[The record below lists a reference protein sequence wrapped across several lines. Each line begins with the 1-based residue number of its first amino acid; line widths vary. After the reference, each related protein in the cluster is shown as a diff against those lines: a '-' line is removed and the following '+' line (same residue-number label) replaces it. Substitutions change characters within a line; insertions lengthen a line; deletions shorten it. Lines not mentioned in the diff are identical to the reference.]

1 MVVTAQNALIGSFAV
16 VIVLI
21 LLRFVCRK
29 PLRTVAERRRRKIVT
44 GQHGYT
50 TVSTFD
56 PILDGAF
63 DEDDQVFDDDDDIED
78 NRIEMKGGDNFL
90 SIDEVNG

>member
-1 MVVTAQNALIGSFAV
+1 MVVFTAQNALIGSAV
-16 VIVLI
+16 SIILLV

-29 PLRTVAERRRRKIVT
+29 PLAERRRRKIVT
-44 GQHGYT
+44 QHGYA

-63 DEDDQVFDDDDDIED
+63 DEDVEVFDDDDDIED
-78 NRIEMKGGDNFL
+78 NRIEMKSGDNFL
-90 SIDEVNG
+90 TMDEVNG